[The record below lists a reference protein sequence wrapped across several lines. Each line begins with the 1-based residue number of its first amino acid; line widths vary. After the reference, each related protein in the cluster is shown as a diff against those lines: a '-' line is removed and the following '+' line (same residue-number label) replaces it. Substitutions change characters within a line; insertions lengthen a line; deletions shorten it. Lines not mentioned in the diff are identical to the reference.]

1 MGAALR
7 AAGLRAVERF
17 FAGDFLAVDA
27 APIFA
32 AVFLRAAGFLRVA
45 VFLRAAGFFA
55 ALRLVPR
62 CGIPGRSSAHLPDI
76 TRCAA
81 SATASAISAPNLV
94 ALDIMLDAA
103 LEAVSAASMPASR
116 MALRALGLAAIA
128 AAAAVSPAASI
139 SLLIAALAILSTVL
153 LFFDFAGLRVFGL
166 AFDGD
171 FLVAVLMVRLVVV
184 FAMNSLPVA
193 QERTLQNRNKIP
205 NARCG
210 AQKPDMLKGT
220 AAQQRCPSTW
230 SAEGGANHSP
240 APSAY
245 ERPPPTSLLNHETSD
260 HLLSLRDCEY
270 HDESDWPHFQD
281 LK

>member
-1 MGAALR
+1 MR
-7 AAGLRAVERF
+7 AAGLRAAERF
-17 FAGDFLAVDA
+17 FAGDFLAFDA
-27 APIFA
+27 VPDFA
-32 AVFLRAAGFLRVA
+32 AAFRAAGFLRVA
-45 VFLRAAGFFA
+45 VFLRAAGFLAAPLLFA
-55 ALRLVPR
+55 AF
-62 CGIPGRSSAHLPDI
+62 GIPGRSSAHLPDI
-76 TRCAA
+76 TRWAA
-81 SATASAISAPNLV
+81 SATASAISDPNLV

-153 LFFDFAGLRVFGL
+153 VFFALAPPDLGL
-166 AFDGD
+166 AFEAD
-171 FLVAVLMVRLVVV
+171 FLVAVLVVRLVVV

-193 QERTLQNRNKIP
+193 QERTVQNRNKPP
-205 NARCG
+205 NARCD

-230 SAEGGANHSP
+230 SAEGSANHSP

-260 HLLSLRDCEY
+260 HLLSLRDCGL
-270 HDESDWPHFQD
+270 HDESNRPQFQD